1 MVSDIEM
8 VDSRNLPNSW
18 RTTDNIG
25 NRKRGLPFRFPYVG
39 SFSQQ
44 LAEWFIRVYSN
55 EKDTILDPF
64 SGRGTVAMQSLWNG
78 RNIVCNDMSPYSNT
92 LCHSVLYT
100 PFMSDVINTLDS
112 IESHIR
118 KLGTDVSIDY
128 LGKGDKDDIALLYH
142 PDTFVDILRLRSYL
156 NDHDALLNLN
166 NNDSIYTDTY
176 NHEIVMFIRMVMSQ
190 LILHSS
196 ENLSFNGVK
205 IRGSDNTNV
214 KSLLRYYSKMR
225 VEPVKVD
232 IFERMRSYINKMDLD
247 SFDIKNKF
255 DLLDR
260 KIINC
265 DARRLLLPDK
275 CIDGVITSPPYFDV
289 LNYGMATWA
298 RLWVLKNI
306 GDPTIN
312 SVDRIET
319 SKYGGIH
326 CSEDYGR
333 NYDRLTD
340 MSGSTVA
347 NPGRYSTFTGEYL
360 RELYRVLKD
369 DSFAVIVVGDYGNKK
384 KVDAWRIVADRS
396 ILFGFKPVLVIIDEL
411 DKSQKSSSQFSQK
424 HGGGKN
430 DNDMIVILYK
440 GNYEMKNN
448 PISINFRWNEKIV
461 DPKQKGI
468 IDAWG

>member
-1 MVSDIEM
+1 MASDIEM
-8 VDSRNLPNSW
+8 IDSRNLPNSW

-25 NRKRGLPFRFPYVG
+25 NRRRGLPFRFPYVG

-78 RNIVCNDMSPYSNT
+78 RNMVCNDMSPYSNT

-100 PFMSDVINTLDS
+100 PFMSDVINTLDD
-112 IESHIR
+112 IKSHIE
-118 KLGTDVSIDY
+118 KSDVSISTDY
-128 LGKGDKDDIALLYH
+128 LGKGDKDDVALLYH
-142 PDTFVDILRLRSYL
+142 PNTFMNILKLRNYL
-156 NDHDALLNLN
+156 NDPDIFIHTDV
-166 NNDSIYTDTY
+166 YT
-176 NHEIVMFIRMVMSQ
+176 HEIIMFLRMVVSQ

-214 KSLLRYYSKMR
+214 KSLLRYYGKMR
-225 VEPVKVD
+225 IEPAEVD
-232 IFERMRSYINKMDLD
+232 IFERVRSYISKMDLD
-247 SFDIKNKF
+247 SFDIKSKF
-255 DLLDR
+255 GLLDR

-265 DARRLLLPDK
+265 DARRLSLPDK

-298 RLWVLKNI
+298 RLWILDNI
-306 GDPTIN
+306 GDPMIN

-326 CSEDYGR
+326 CSEDYGK

-347 NPGRYSTFTGEYL
+347 NPGRYSAFTGEYL
-360 RELYRVLKD
+360 KELYRVLKD
-369 DSFAVIVVGDYGNKK
+369 DSFAAIVVGDYGNKK
-384 KVDAWRIVADRS
+384 KVDAWRIVVDRS
-396 ILFGFKPVLVIIDEL
+396 VLFGFRPVLVIIDEL

-430 DNDMIVILYK
+430 DNDIIVVLYK
-440 GNYEMKNN
+440 GNYEVKNN
-448 PISINFRWNEKIV
+448 PISINFRWNEKIA
-461 DPKQKGI
+461 DPRQKCI

>member
-1 MVSDIEM
+1 MASDIEM
-8 VDSRNLPNSW
+8 IDSRNLPNSW

-55 EKDTILDPF
+55 ERDTILDPF

-78 RNIVCNDMSPYSNT
+78 RNIICNDMSPYSNT
-92 LCHSVLYT
+92 LCHSVLF
-100 PFMSDVINTLDS
+100 PPHISDVIAFLDGL
-112 IESHIR
+112 IIHMNNESYS
-118 KLGTDVSIDY
+118 DIDY
-128 LGKGDKDDIALLYH
+128 LGKGDKDDVALLYH
-142 PDTFVDILRLRSYL
+142 PNTFMNILKLRNYL
-156 NDHDALLNLN
+156 NDPDILIH
-166 NNDSIYTDTY
+166 TDTY
-176 NHEIVMFIRMVMSQ
+176 THEIIMFLRMVVSQ

-196 ENLSFNGVK
+196 ESLSFNGVK

-225 VEPVKVD
+225 IEPVEVD
-232 IFERMRSYINKMDLD
+232 IFERMKSYINKMDLD
-247 SFDIKNKF
+247 SFNIKDKF

-265 DARRLLLPDK
+265 DARRLSLPDK

-298 RLWVLKNI
+298 RLWILDNI
-306 GDPTIN
+306 GDPMIN

-319 SKYGGIH
+319 SKYGCIH
-326 CSEDYGR
+326 RSEDYGK

-347 NPGRYSTFTGEYL
+347 NPGRYSAFTGEYL
-360 RELYRVLKD
+360 KELYRVLKD
-369 DSFAVIVVGDYGNKK
+369 DSFAAIVVGDYGNKK

-396 ILFGFKPVLVIIDEL
+396 ILFGFRPVLVIIDEL
-411 DKSQKSSSQFSQK
+411 DKSQKSSSQFSKK

-440 GNYEMKNN
+440 GNYQMKNS

-461 DPKQKGI
+461 DPVQKGI